1 MRSVSVP
8 RAVIMMIGVSPLR
21 RSARATSRPSP
32 SGRFRSSRTRSGS
45 MRSATSIALATV
57 VATVGSNPSR
67 DSALENG
74 SKIDGSS
81 STNKIRG
88 PVTRATVACRAMAE
102 SKAVLITG
110 CSSGIGYATAERLA
124 QNGWTVYATARD
136 KDKISD
142 LAEKGCKTLSVD
154 VEDDDSMKAAVA
166 EVEQAEGA
174 VGVLV
179 NNAGYSQSGAVE
191 SVPMDKVRK
200 QFETNVFGLVRMTQL
215 VLPGM
220 RKQGWGRIV
229 NLSSMGGKLVF
240 PGGGY
245 YHATK
250 YAVEAVSDALR
261 YEVKGFGVGVVLIE
275 PGLIVTNFGGTAAG
289 SIGNGD
295 SDGEVDAYEDFNK
308 AVGDA
313 TAGIYEG
320 PAARLGGPP
329 EAVAKVIDKAISSKR
344 PKPRYTVTPSAK
356 LLMTQRRLLSD
367 RMWDRMMRSQ
377 FPRPG
382 A

>member
-1 MRSVSVP
+1 
-8 RAVIMMIGVSPLR
+8 
-21 RSARATSRPSP
+21 
-32 SGRFRSSRTRSGS
+32 
-45 MRSATSIALATV
+45 
-57 VATVGSNPSR
+57 
-67 DSALENG
+67 
-74 SKIDGSS
+74 
-81 STNKIRG
+81 
-88 PVTRATVACRAMAE
+88 MAE

-110 CSSGIGYATAERLA
+110 CSSGIGHSTAERLA

-136 KDKISD
+136 KEKISD
-142 LAEKGCKTLSVD
+142 LADKGCKTLSID
-154 VEDDDSMKAAVA
+154 VEDEESMKAAVA

-174 VGVLV
+174 IGVLV

-191 SVPMDKVRK
+191 SVPMEKVRK

-229 NLSSMGGKLVF
+229 NISSMGGKLVF
-240 PGGGY
+240 PGGGF
-245 YHATK
+245 YHASK
-250 YAVEAVSDALR
+250 YAVEAISDALR
-261 YEVKGFGVGVVLIE
+261 YEVKGFGVDVVLIE

-295 SDGEVDAYEDFNK
+295 GDGEVDAYEDFNK

-313 TAGIYEG
+313 TASIYEG
-320 PAARLGGPP
+320 PAAKLGGPP

-344 PKPRYTVTPSAK
+344 PRPRYTVTPSAK
-356 LLMTQRRLLSD
+356 LLMAQRRVLSD
-367 RMWDRMMRSQ
+367 RMWDRMMRTQ